1 MKLAPKVRPLNRALA
16 VALVGLCGLGAD
28 LEAQERSIF
37 DTEDQLWV
45 VGDVLVPAVADTF
58 VLVRVQRY
66 SQVSLGVGLVYDGPL
81 DQSLQLT
88 IYIYPPPTGVVNA
101 VVFEFE
107 SAVRDVRAYA
117 RQRSEMTVVMKQEEP
132 YTLSTGSGLT
142 LDGMFAEAEY
152 TQWGS
157 TRRSLVYVFE
167 KEGFILQYR
176 VTHDSDAPPELQ
188 DHLDAWLRAT
198 AEQIQGYPR

>member
-1 MKLAPKVRPLNRALA
+1 MKLSPKKVRLLNRTLA
-16 VALVGLCGLGAD
+16 VALVGLCGLGAA

-37 DTEDQLWV
+37 DTGDELWV
-45 VGDVLVPAVADTF
+45 VGDVQVPAVADTF
-58 VLVRVQRY
+58 VLMRVQRY
-66 SQVSLGVGLVYDGPL
+66 SQLSLGVGLVYGGPL
-81 DQSLQLT
+81 SQGLQLS

-101 VVFEFE
+101 VMFEFE

-117 RQRSEMTVVMKQEEP
+117 RQRSEMTVTVKKEEP
-132 YTLSTGSGLT
+132 YTLSTGGVT

-152 TQWGS
+152 TQSGS

-167 KEGFILQYR
+167 KDGFILKYR

-198 AEQIQGYPR
+198 AQQIQRYPR